1 MSRGIKKQTQS
12 QSLGKIEDLKLKK
25 LFRLRNSRGDVD
37 SKDLTHKKV
46 NAIQE
51 QYSPDRLYRNFAL
64 LFRNKAR
71 KWNLNEVLLGPKTA
85 QGMYLTLA
93 LVNFVF
99 IVFTNCFN
107 YFLIK

>member
-37 SKDLTHKKV
+37 SKDLTHTKV

-64 LFRNKAR
+64 LFRNKTQ
-71 KWNLNEVLLGPKTA
+71 KWNLKNALIGIILDKGKF
-85 QGMYLTLA
+85 MTLA
-93 LVNFVF
+93 LINFVF
-99 IVFTNCFN
+99 IVFANFV
-107 YFLIK
+107 